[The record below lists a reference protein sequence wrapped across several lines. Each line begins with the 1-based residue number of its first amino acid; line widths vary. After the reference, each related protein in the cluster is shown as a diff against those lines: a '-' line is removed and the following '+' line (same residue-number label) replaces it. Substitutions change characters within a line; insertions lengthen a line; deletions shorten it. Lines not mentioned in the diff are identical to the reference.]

1 MKSLI
6 YNNINCTF
14 TFENVCSQL
23 TKFWVKESP
32 KKYSKIW
39 LTIIVCNKYNR
50 SFILIRNLPF
60 NTSDYT
66 DVVIVLKQVFN
77 TNTLSNRKDNLKN
90 IVFKYHFENEYNWK
104 VFFKNISI
112 YLIYIFYI
120 IFLVFINFILFFEV
134 SQLFNL
140 FETINNDVL
149 VIYNESIVSSDIYK
163 ENSSLCTKR
172 SIFGLFTELFKVTN
186 SYYEYCPSYFISN
199 NLIYV
204 NGNISLDYNVSKE
217 FSHQIILKQF
227 GVIDNI
233 VKSYTEYYNRNE
245 SLMHDLNA
253 IRTEFT
259 YYKRYC
265 L

>member
-1 MKSLI
+1 
-6 YNNINCTF
+6 
-14 TFENVCSQL
+14 
-23 TKFWVKESP
+23 
-32 KKYSKIW
+32 
-39 LTIIVCNKYNR
+39 
-50 SFILIRNLPF
+50 
-60 NTSDYT
+60 
-66 DVVIVLKQVFN
+66 
-77 TNTLSNRKDNLKN
+77 
-90 IVFKYHFENEYNWK
+90 
-104 VFFKNISI
+104 
-112 YLIYIFYI
+112 
-120 IFLVFINFILFFEV
+120 VFINFILFFEV